1 MDARHAELAAD
12 REDTRYSQNCG
23 SVTTAIANKYVTKNI
38 TIMRINTVLTI
49 IAIAMAVLIGY
60 LAFSIAEGEKN
71 DIVCGIAST
80 TCFTA
85 VLVPIVGLQYD
96 SNKLGINIK
105 IMSSLFLFVFL
116 ISHFCFAAIYIK
128 MPYYIIINGI
138 LLLIYIVI
146 LYRMNQIKKL

>member
-1 MDARHAELAAD
+1 
-12 REDTRYSQNCG
+12 
-23 SVTTAIANKYVTKNI
+23 
-38 TIMRINTVLTI
+38 MRINTVLTI

-71 DIVCGIAST
+71 DIVCGIASK
-80 TCFTA
+80 TCITA
-85 VLVPIVGLQYD
+85 FLVTIVGLQND

-116 ISHFCFAAIYIK
+116 ISHFCFAAICIK